1 MGAQEL
7 DELGTDVEVVG
18 GDEPLLPLLDP
29 SPEPLLGGLRLAS
42 ATTYSIILDL
52 LKFSKC
58 GETVDASDR
67 DDRLTAWCRCCT
79 LWLWVMMRGHRQAYS
94 ADRCIRGIRRR

>member
-7 DELGTDVEVVG
+7 VELGTDVEDVG

-29 SPEPLLGGLRLAS
+29 DPEPLFGGLRLAS

-52 LKFSKC
+52 LKF
-58 GETVDASDR
+58 
-67 DDRLTAWCRCCT
+67 
-79 LWLWVMMRGHRQAYS
+79 
-94 ADRCIRGIRRR
+94 